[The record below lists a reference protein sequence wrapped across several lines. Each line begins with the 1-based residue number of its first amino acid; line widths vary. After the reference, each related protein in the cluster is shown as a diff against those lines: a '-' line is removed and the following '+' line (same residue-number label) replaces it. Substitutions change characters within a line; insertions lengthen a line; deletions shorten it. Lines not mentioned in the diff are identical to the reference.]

1 MTNAVTQELKRRG
14 ITVHAARDFDDEMGH
29 SRSAKKIKFTQELLN
44 KALDLDKPDDLAAYL
59 HGKYIVSEHKIST
72 LGGAKAAAIFIEVLA
87 DVDAKWE
94 DKQCIA
100 YHGDHVVVVEKP
112 AHEVAQFLQH
122 SIDAHLAK
130 EKAKKAPKE
139 AAEPKA
145 ARVTKPRAAKAPVDP
160 DAPAKPK
167 RVVTRKPKAGE

>member
-1 MTNAVTQELKRRG
+1 MHTAITQELERRG
-14 ITVHAARDFDDEMGH
+14 ITVHAASDFEDEMGH
-29 SRSAKKIKFTQELLN
+29 GRGAKKIKFTQELLN
-44 KALDLDKPDDLAAYL
+44 KAIELDKPDDLAAYL

-72 LGGAKAAAIFIEVLA
+72 IGGAKAAAIVIEVLA
-87 DVDAKWE
+87 DVDPKWE

-100 YHGDHVVVVEKP
+100 FHKDQVVVVEKP

-122 SIDAHLAK
+122 NIDAHLAK

-145 ARVTKPRAAKAPVDP
+145 VRVTKPRAPKAPVDP